1 MKKNWI
7 VAAGAAV
14 AAAVG
19 VIVCIFKKRK
29 GAHEHEVI
37 IHEN

>member
-14 AAAVG
+14 AATAG
-19 VIVCIFKKRK
+19 VIVCIFKTRRGARK
-29 GAHEHEVI
+29 NEVI